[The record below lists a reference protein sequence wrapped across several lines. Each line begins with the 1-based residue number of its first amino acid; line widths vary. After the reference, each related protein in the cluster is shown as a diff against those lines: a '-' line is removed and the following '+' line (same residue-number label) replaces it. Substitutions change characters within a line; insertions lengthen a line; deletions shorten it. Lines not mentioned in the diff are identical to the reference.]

1 MVRGRG
7 SESGGD
13 PEHGKWLLRSS
24 AESGVWRSSDSTA
37 AQSTYAA
44 EQGEGG
50 GARVRGGAGGDGMQG
65 GSRGATYR
73 AAGNL
78 GVRALGNRRDNPGE
92 LSAGGRCGRKEAA
105 LTRGAGL
112 SAVEARAARGD
123 TG

>member
-1 MVRGRG
+1 MQWVAYSPRRRSGDKSGAGVVRGRG

-13 PEHGKWLLRSS
+13 LEHGKWLLRSS

-65 GSRGATYR
+65 GRVALLIGRRGT
-73 AAGNL
+73 
-78 GVRALGNRRDNPGE
+78 
-92 LSAGGRCGRKEAA
+92 
-105 LTRGAGL
+105 
-112 SAVEARAARGD
+112 
-123 TG
+123 